1 MVKWHK
7 SCGIPSSIKKDKMA
21 KKNIKKV
28 CDSYELILISKIAI
42 SGTLKIASAKK
53 PEILKSGLHY
63 FPLDFFERDFFKKYS
78 KASEFLDAKFKEIS
92 ELEVFLSENSEN
104 LSSMLAND
112 EAIKIAKSF
121 KDSFIYPLGKKGI
134 NQALWNIAKEN
145 NVGIFMYIDDVPLS
159 RETIELSDF
168 YSLNPYDL
176 ESYGATIIATRDAR
190 LLMKALDEAGIEN
203 SLIAKCRK
211 EKKVM
216 IYGNNIKRTLKP
228 PKIDSVLNLK

>member
-1 MVKWHK
+1 
-7 SCGIPSSIKKDKMA
+7 MA

-28 CDSYELILISKIAI
+28 GDNYDFILISKIAI

-53 PEILKSGLHY
+53 SEIIKDAKNY
-63 FPLDFFERDFFKKYS
+63 FPADFFERDFFKNYA
-78 KASEFLDAKFKEIS
+78 KASEFLDGKYRES
-92 ELEVFLSENSEN
+92 TDLESYLSENSEY
-104 LSSMLAND
+104 LSSMLADN

-121 KDSFIYPLGKKGI
+121 TDSFIYPLGAKGI
-134 NQALWNIAKEN
+134 NQSLWDIAKEN
-145 NVGIFMYIDDVPLS
+145 NVGIFMYIDDVALS

-168 YSLNPYDL
+168 YSINPYEL
-176 ESYGATIIATRDAR
+176 ESYGATIIASRYAR

-203 SLIAKCRK
+203 SLIARCTK

-228 PKIDSVLNLK
+228 PKIDSLFNLK